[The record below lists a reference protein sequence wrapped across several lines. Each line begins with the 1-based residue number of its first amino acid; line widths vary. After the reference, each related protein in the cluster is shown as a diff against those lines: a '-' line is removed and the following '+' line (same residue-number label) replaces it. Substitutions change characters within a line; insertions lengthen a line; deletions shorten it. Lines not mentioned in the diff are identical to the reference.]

1 MKTKTFIAL
10 ALIISS
16 ISFCSCGSYMTGKSA
31 IMKVEKGMAKKEVVS
46 LLGEPDFRR
55 FDEQVEEWEYKK
67 TNHYSQFYQRK
78 GEQYELIRR

>member
-1 MKTKTFIAL
+1 MKTKTFIAFG
-10 ALIISS
+10 LIISS

-67 TNHYSQFYQRK
+67 TN
-78 GEQYELIRR
+78 I

>member
-1 MKTKTFIAL
+1 
-10 ALIISS
+10 
-16 ISFCSCGSYMTGKSA
+16 
-31 IMKVEKGMAKKEVVS
+31 MKVEKGMAKKEVVS

-67 TNHYSQFYQRK
+67 TNPADSGNNHHYSQFYQRK

>member
-46 LLGEPDFRR
+46 LVNPTFAGSMNKLKNGN
-55 FDEQVEEWEYKK
+55 
-67 TNHYSQFYQRK
+67 TRK
-78 GEQYELIRR
+78 QIR

>member
-31 IMKVEKGMAKKEVVS
+31 IMKVEKGMAKKKSSV
-46 LLGEPDFRR
+46 
-55 FDEQVEEWEYKK
+55 
-67 TNHYSQFYQRK
+67 YSVNPTFAGSMNKLKNGNTRK
-78 GEQYELIRR
+78 QIR

>member
-1 MKTKTFIAL
+1 MKTKTIIAL

-46 LLGEPDFRR
+46 LLGEPDFAGSMN
-55 FDEQVEEWEYKK
+55 KLK
-67 TNHYSQFYQRK
+67 NGNTRK
-78 GEQYELIRR
+78 QIR